1 MSWLF
6 SASLRVRRSITSSK
20 IHTHTKKRF
29 AAAGK
34 YGVRHMGEREPPHTP
49 PNSSAHQLRDP
60 SRPISA
66 IAAQRICFHCFS
78 FWARSAT
85 TLQYKIQHS
94 TDIVI
99 HLHFICIFSGL
110 LYGNE
115 LLSVVFVSYF
125 CGSIIC
131 CVYFFVLNSFFVLFW
146 RSLELNSRVG
156 HSVSAIGDAFS
167 RPPSIGHS
175 RAAVWC
181 FIIDFGEIRLIC
193 FFYIASLIEDNQRWR
208 NWFFDNFFVGRHA
221 RHPASLRCKFRRITI
236 GNHCR
241 YILAAVS

>member
-115 LLSVVFVSYF
+115 LLGRFRLVFLWVNILLFLFFCFKFFFCSVLEMTWAEQQS
-125 CGSIIC
+125 GS
-131 CVYFFVLNSFFVLFW
+131 F
-146 RSLELNSRVG
+146 G
-156 HSVSAIGDAFS
+156 IGDRRCILSVAIDWSFTCCS
-167 RPPSIGHS
+167 LVFHHRFRWNSINLFFLY
-175 RAAVWC
+175 C
-181 FIIDFGEIRLIC
+181 FIDWGQSALAQLI
-193 FFYIASLIEDNQRWR
+193 FW
-208 NWFFDNFFVGRHA
+208 
-221 RHPASLRCKFRRITI
+221 
-236 GNHCR
+236 
-241 YILAAVS
+241 